1 MSRRSGRAR
10 RGAVRRAAALAAAIL
25 ALLMGVGATAAAQP
39 PPLPSVNPAPPT
51 DPADLL
57 CKQWPTHPICGP
69 GTEQPHLVPP
79 GTQPPTAGTWQSTHS
94 TRMDGLFNID
104 DGYGRT
110 LSNYDIFDRP
120 PTFDILPTVWKA
132 LANIGFWVG
141 KISVGFTVWFTEWAM
156 GGQVL
161 GWIRGPA
168 ESLEQ
173 VWRTELL
180 GTLRLREVAL
190 LLSSLYLGYLF
201 LRGHTRRAWRE
212 LASTLVINILAV
224 VVITHPVAFL
234 LGDTTPG
241 ATTSPIDGGLLT
253 LTRTVGA
260 DLSTAIMGQAPSG
273 NPAAGMTQEM
283 IDSLLIAPWET
294 LNYGEPISLDPRNPC
309 VSTAKQAL
317 SAGPH
322 ADSESEF
329 PRQIFAG
336 CNQDYADYNATM
348 TADRVGG
355 AWAYAVAM
363 ILFAILTI
371 SLMAI
376 QVLAPYLLLFE
387 GMLLIAALVAAIVPR
402 YQNQLTHRIASIAAT
417 LGMVIAG
424 MLFVAIM
431 TVLLRAIMVA
441 DLGPQLVRF
450 AVIDLTVFVGFA
462 FRKRLAGQI
471 QKMKVGVHRGL
482 QRAGRRGRP
491 IHPLPPQLKV
501 PPGKTKLGA
510 LVAEHKGAFTQTLA
524 PAGQM
529 AARARTAGRTA
540 GRVGATAAKY
550 TLGGPVAWPLAA
562 RAATTALTSKG
573 KALQGKLAQTRG
585 YGRAY
590 AANVGK
596 AASKVASAT
605 GRRAAHAEAGTVG
618 GGIGRSAASSRGG
631 LSIPINPIAARVAA
645 LTPPSGAAVPTAS
658 SPATVGPQRRPGRIV
673 ADSHPLPPISAPG
686 STLPPGMLPP
696 PTTAANRLR
705 ERFARAGRPPSS

>member
-10 RGAVRRAAALAAAIL
+10 RGVVRRAAALAAAVL
-25 ALLMGVGATAAAQP
+25 ALLMCIGATAAAQP
-39 PPLPSVNPAPPT
+39 PPSVNPAPPA

-57 CKQWPTHPICGP
+57 CRQWPTHPMCGP

-79 GTQPPTAGTWQSTHS
+79 GLQPPTAGTWQSTYS

-156 GGQVL
+156 GGHVL

-190 LLSSLYLGYLF
+190 LVSSLYLGYLF

-241 ATTSPIDGGLLT
+241 AGTSPIDGGLLT

-260 DLSTAIMGQAPSG
+260 DLSTAIMGRVPSG
-273 NPAAGMTQEM
+273 NPAAGMTQAM

-336 CNQDYADYNATM
+336 CNPDYADYNATM

-387 GMLLIAALVAAIVPR
+387 GMLLTAALLAALVPR
-402 YQNQLTHRIASIAAT
+402 YQSQLTHRVASIAAT

-431 TVLLRAIMVA
+431 TVLLRTIMVA

-450 AVIDLTVFVGFA
+450 AVIDLTVFGGFA

-471 QKMKVGVHRGL
+471 QKMKVGVHRSL

-524 PAGQM
+524 PAGQL

-562 RAATTALTSKG
+562 HAATTALTSKG
-573 KALQGKLAQTRG
+573 KTLQGKLAQARG
-585 YGRAY
+585 YGRTY

-596 AASKVASAT
+596 AASKVTSGT
-605 GRRAAHAEAGTVG
+605 GLRVARAEAGTAD
-618 GGIGRSAASSRGG
+618 GGIRRSAVSDRGRP
-631 LSIPINPIAARVAA
+631 SPPINPIAARIAA
-645 LTPPSGAAVPTAS
+645 LTPPSGAAIPTAS
-658 SPATVGPQRRPGRIV
+658 SPAAVRTRPRPDRNV
-673 ADSHPLPPISAPG
+673 DSHPLPPIPSPG

-705 ERFARAGRPPSS
+705 ERFARTGRPASS